1 MPYVC
6 WVAIPTSQNMN
17 QVKIIKLFQT
27 RLSERQRSQHVLGK
41 ESEFPFY
48 YWGGGGQYKSTLDK
62 STLYKSLP
70 PLFNRELVI
79 SNM

>member
-27 RLSERQRSQHVLGK
+27 RLSERQRFQHVLGK

-48 YWGGGGQYKSTLDK
+48 YWGGGGGESIQEHTRQEHTLQK
-62 STLYKSLP
+62 PATIIQPRTGY
-70 PLFNRELVI
+70 
-79 SNM
+79 